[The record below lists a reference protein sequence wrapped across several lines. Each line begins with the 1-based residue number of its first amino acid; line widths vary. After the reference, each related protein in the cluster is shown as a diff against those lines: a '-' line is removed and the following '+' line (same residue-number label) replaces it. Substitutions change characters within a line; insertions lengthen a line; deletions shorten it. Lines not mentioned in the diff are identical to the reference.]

1 MSKRKITRKN
11 NAKKV
16 RKSKKRRG
24 GLSGL
29 PVTQERLETK
39 YLTEINITNQDL
51 ESFNRQFK
59 SPMDCVINA
68 LQIIRILDKKQAN
81 IIRITAGHLGITK
94 EQIELIFMLQTNRNH
109 SFIGMKPNVF
119 ENQIQNNLGMNKIVF
134 AGYGLT
140 QPDGTILRHVFLIGR
155 DSNNLIGY
163 IDPSAVTSSEP
174 NIYSIHTNIQEE
186 KSELQ
191 KIIESNIDNPNF
203 ELYLL
208 YNSEGEL
215 NRRDLEILNSYIEN
229 MQSNSIKERKE
240 MYDNINV
247 MTNTI
252 QEKNN
257 KINQLLSIIQE
268 KDRRIEE
275 QDKLLQ
281 RRQPMEVE
289 ELYDDTM

>member
-81 IIRITAGHLGITK
+81 IMRITAGHLGITK

-155 DSNNLIGY
+155 DSNNVIGY
-163 IDPSAVTSSEP
+163 IDPSAVTCSEP
-174 NIYSIHTNIQEE
+174 NIYSFHTEIQEH
-186 KSELQ
+186 KSKLQ
-191 KIIESNIDNPNF
+191 KFIESNIDNPNF

-208 YNSEGEL
+208 YHSEGEL
-215 NRRDLEILNSYIEN
+215 NEVEIQFLNSYIEEYIK
-229 MQSNSIKERKE
+229 NSYNDMKER
-240 MYDNINV
+240 
-247 MTNTI
+247 
-252 QEKNN
+252 NN
-257 KINQLLSIIQE
+257 KINQLSSIIQQINQLSSITQQ
-268 KDRRIEE
+268 K
-275 QDKLLQ
+275 
-281 RRQPMEVE
+281 MEVE
-289 ELYDDTM
+289 DDNDI

>member
-1 MSKRKITRKN
+1 MTRKN
-11 NAKKV
+11 NGKKV

-29 PVTQERLETK
+29 PVTQVRLETK
-39 YLTEINITNQDL
+39 YLTDINITNQDL

-68 LQIIRILDKKQAN
+68 LQIIRILDKKHAN
-81 IIRITAGHLGITK
+81 IMRITVGHLGITK

-155 DSNNLIGY
+155 DSNNLIAY
-163 IDPSAVTSSEP
+163 IDPTSES
-174 NIYSIHTNIQEE
+174 NIYSIHTHIQEE

-191 KIIESNIDNPNF
+191 KFIESNINNPNF

-208 YNSEGEL
+208 YHSEGEL
-215 NRRDLEILNSYIEN
+215 NEVEIQFLNSYIEEYIK
-229 MQSNSIKERKE
+229 NSYNDMKER
-240 MYDNINV
+240 
-247 MTNTI
+247 
-252 QEKNN
+252 NN
-257 KINQLLSIIQE
+257 KINQLSSIIQQINQLSSITQQ
-268 KDRRIEE
+268 K
-275 QDKLLQ
+275 
-281 RRQPMEVE
+281 MEVE
-289 ELYDDTM
+289 DDNDI